1 MHRFFVPP
9 ESISDG
15 KATLSGD
22 QAHQIARVLRQAP
35 GDSIVLLDNS
45 GQEYDVVLT
54 TVSPQLVEANVI
66 QQSRGLGEPDT
77 KITLYQAMLKGDRFD
92 IVLRK
97 CTELGVSTFVPI
109 ITERTVV
116 RRSSEPRTNSRMER
130 WRRIVTEA
138 AEQSRRARIPEALAP
153 VSLEDA
159 LRSQPSLALMPWEE
173 ERSSGLKDTISKIR
187 NEGRGFSEVS
197 IIIGPEGGFTAEEA
211 DLAHHHGVQTVSL
224 GQRILR
230 AETAAIASVAAV
242 CFELGEWEL

>member
-1 MHRFFVPP
+1 
-9 ESISDG
+9 
-15 KATLSGD
+15 
-22 QAHQIARVLRQAP
+22 
-35 GDSIVLLDNS
+35 
-45 GQEYDVVLT
+45 
-54 TVSPQLVEANVI
+54 
-66 QQSRGLGEPDT
+66 
-77 KITLYQAMLKGDRFD
+77 MLKGDRFD
-92 IVLRK
+92 FVLQK

-109 ITERTVV
+109 ITARTVV
-116 RRSSEPRTNSRMER
+116 RRSDERLTNSRMER

-138 AEQSRRARIPEALAP
+138 AEQSLRARIPEALAP

-187 NEGRGFSEVS
+187 NEGLGFSEVS

-211 DLAHHHGVQTVSL
+211 DLAQHHGVQIVSL

>member
-66 QQSRGLGEPDT
+66 QQSPGLGEPDT

-92 IVLRK
+92 FVLQK

-116 RRSSEPRTNSRMER
+116 RPDHHRTNSRKER

-138 AEQSRRARIPEALAP
+138 AEQSLRARIPEALTP

-197 IIIGPEGGFTAEEA
+197 IIIGPEGGFTAEEV
-211 DLAHHHGVQTVSL
+211 DLAQHHGVQTVSL

>member
-9 ESISDG
+9 ESIFYG

-45 GQEYDVVLT
+45 GLEYDVVLT
-54 TVSPQLVEANVI
+54 TVSPQLVEANVT
-66 QQSRGLGEPDT
+66 QQRRGLGEPDT
-77 KITLYQAMLKGDRFD
+77 KITLYQAMLKGDRSD
-92 IVLRK
+92 VALQT

-116 RRSSEPRTNSRMER
+116 RGSDERRANIRMER

-159 LRSQPSLALMPWEE
+159 LQSQPSLALMP
-173 ERSSGLKDTISKIR
+173 
-187 NEGRGFSEVS
+187 
-197 IIIGPEGGFTAEEA
+197 
-211 DLAHHHGVQTVSL
+211 
-224 GQRILR
+224 
-230 AETAAIASVAAV
+230 
-242 CFELGEWEL
+242 